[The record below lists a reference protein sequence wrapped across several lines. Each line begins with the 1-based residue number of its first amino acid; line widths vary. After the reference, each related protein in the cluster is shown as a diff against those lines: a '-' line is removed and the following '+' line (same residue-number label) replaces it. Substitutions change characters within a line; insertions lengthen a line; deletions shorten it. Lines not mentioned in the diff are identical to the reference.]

1 MKTFVVASCCIL
13 LLAGCIPILIG
24 TAGVVTGYA
33 LSSDSASGDIKTSY
47 RNLWDVSL
55 SQLHKLN
62 AEIVQSDESQGTM
75 KVRISDYAV
84 TLKIRTIT
92 SDSQHL
98 KVAARRLLLP
108 KPQFAQKIFFTI
120 VEAL

>member
-1 MKTFVVASCCIL
+1 MKTFIVLTCCTLI
-13 LLAGCIPILIG
+13 LAGCVPLIIG

-33 LSSDSASGDIKTSY
+33 LSSDSAMGSVKTTY
-47 RNLWDVSL
+47 RSLWDISL
-55 SQLHKLN
+55 SELRKLE
-62 AEIVQSDESQGTM
+62 AEIVQSDESQGM
-75 KVRISDYAV
+75 IKARVSEYEV
-84 TLKIRTIT
+84 TVKIKSIT
-92 SDSQHL
+92 PDSQRL